1 MPTFVKSYTC
11 RLLSL
16 AAFAFLLSTLTAHGQ
31 TQLDNASV
39 LKLHTAGLGDD
50 VIVTTI
56 NSSPGHYALST
67 DDLISL
73 KRAGISDS
81 IVSAM
86 LRKNSGAGTPVAT
99 ASKTTGADSSAAIP
113 PGVTDAGVYY
123 QDGTGQ
129 YQEINPEIVN
139 YKSGGVLKGLASG
152 GIIKGDL
159 NGNINGRTS
168 KLPLSS
174 PITIV
179 IYTLEGQSPNE
190 YQLLR
195 MHQNSN
201 SREFR
206 SKTGG
211 IVHQS
216 TGANRDALG
225 FDPKKLGPHVYQFT
239 LPADVGKGEYGL
251 LPPVTANSQGNAA
264 SAGKIYTFT
273 LVE

>member
-1 MPTFVKSYTC
+1 MPAP
-11 RLLSL
+11 RRMLSL
-16 AAFAFLLSTLTAHGQ
+16 AVFALLLSTPLAHAQ
-31 TQLDNASV
+31 SQLNNDSV

-73 KRAGISDS
+73 KHAGISDS

-86 LRKNSGAGTPVAT
+86 LRKNSGAGAPEASAT
-99 ASKTTGADSSAAIP
+99 KSGPDSSAAIP

-123 QDGTGQ
+123 LNRDGQ
-129 YQEINPEIVN
+129 YAEVNPEIVN

-159 NGNINGRTS
+159 NGNINGKTS

-174 PITIV
+174 PVTII

-216 TGANRDALG
+216 TGANRDALD
-225 FDPKKLGPHVYQFT
+225 FEPKKLAPHIYQFT
-239 LPADVGKGEYGL
+239 LAADLGKGEYGL
-251 LPPVTANSQGNAA
+251 LPPVSANSQSSAA
-264 SAGKIYTFT
+264 SAGKIYAFT